1 MASRPPL
8 PLDIFGPAPM
18 GGTPLTPPLGGLGGE
33 IFSQA
38 PSPAASVPL
47 GELIGASP
55 MTPVVEPEER
65 IIDRMGPGTELH
77 AKVRAKLDAML
88 NFSQRAMANNHSRWN
103 FMERKVQAFINQ
115 ADYEDLMEAIKGKG
129 ALPPE
134 PVQIVVPYT
143 YATLHA
149 AATYIAT
156 VLLQRK
162 PVFGLTGARGATV
175 DSARFMEQAVQYNLE
190 ESNGHEML
198 WQGIWDGLNYSF
210 DCTRIAWEETEG
222 PIMRMQGP
230 NRVFDNGL
238 IYSGNRLAQVDPYNC
253 FPDPRVPLSKCA
265 KQGDFLFTRMELS
278 QTTLRDL
285 EKAGTLR
292 WVEAAIKGSNRRRA
306 EEPSQRRVRIGQTDN
321 KWLEPANV
329 TGFSAFYEGTVRL
342 TPKEWG
348 LGDKDTSE
356 LWKFAWT
363 KNGQIMQA
371 EPLGMYHRQ
380 HPYALSEPNSFGY
393 DFMSLSM
400 GEMITCFQDILS
412 WLVSSRMEN
421 VRAAINNTFIV
432 DPARVEVNDIRS
444 STIGRII
451 RMKQAATGLPIQQ
464 AIEQL
469 IVQDVTG
476 GHLADIQTIRMLADT
491 TTGVNDN
498 LRGIQTSGGR
508 RSATEARMSMQAGAT
523 RLSQMAVRISSQKLL
538 PMAQQMI
545 MNIQQFM
552 PPEMWIE
559 VTGDTGK
566 RSAIQVTPDMLAGSF
581 NYQVSDGSLP
591 MDKAALVEVW
601 KEILFGIAR
610 DPELRQRF
618 NLVEIFKYT
627 AELGGAKNIDSFEAP
642 PPLMPQIAAPGQEPG
657 GQAVGAAVPQ
667 LPAPI
672 GGNPF

>member
-1 MASRPPL
+1 MASRPPA
-8 PLDIFGPAPM
+8 PLDIFGPLPM
-18 GGTPLTPPLGGLGGE
+18 DGTPLTPPVGGLAGE
-33 IFSQA
+33 IFNQ
-38 PSPAASVPL
+38 PPPPAASMPL
-47 GELIGASP
+47 GDLLGATP
-55 MTPVVEPEER
+55 LPPVVEPEDAVIR
-65 IIDRMGPGTELH
+65 RLRPGSELH
-77 AKVRAKLDAML
+77 NKTRARLDAML
-88 NFSQRAMANNHSRWN
+88 NFSQKAMANNHHRWN

-115 ADYEDLMEAIKGKG
+115 TDYEDLMDAINHKG

-134 PVQIVVPYT
+134 PVQVVVPYT

-162 PVFGLTGARGATV
+162 PVFGLTGARAAST
-175 DSARFMEQAVQYNLE
+175 DSARFMEQTLQYNLE
-190 ESNGHEML
+190 ESGGHEML

-210 DCTRIAWEETEG
+210 DCTRIAWEETQG

-230 NRVFDNGL
+230 NRVFETGL
-238 IYSGNRLAQVDPYNC
+238 IYSGNKLAAVDPYNC

-265 KQGDFLFTRMELS
+265 EAGDFLFTGMELS
-278 QTTLRDL
+278 KTVLKDL
-285 EKAGTLR
+285 EQQGMLM
-292 WVEAAIKGSNRRRA
+292 WVDEALAKSNRRRMD
-306 EEPSQRRVRIGQTDN
+306 EPSQRRVRIGQTDN

-329 TGFSAFYEGTVRL
+329 TGFSHFYEGTVRL
-342 TPKEWG
+342 TPKDWG
-348 LGDKDTSE
+348 LGDGDTSE
-356 LWKFAWT
+356 IWKFTWT

-371 EPLGMYHRQ
+371 EPLGMYHRR

-432 DPARVEVNDIRS
+432 DPARVEVNDIRA

-451 RMKQAATGLPIQQ
+451 RMKQAAVGLPIQQ

-469 IVQDVTG
+469 VVQDVTG

-498 LRGIQTSGGR
+498 LRGIQTQGGR

-523 RLSQMAVRISSQKLL
+523 RLSQMAVRISSQKML

-566 RSAIQVTPDMLAGSF
+566 RRGMSVTPDMLAGSF

-642 PPLMPQIAAPGQEPG
+642 PPALPQIAPPGQEPG
-657 GQAVGAAVPQ
+657 GQPVGAAMPA
-667 LPAPI
+667 LPAPLA
-672 GGNPF
+672 GNPF